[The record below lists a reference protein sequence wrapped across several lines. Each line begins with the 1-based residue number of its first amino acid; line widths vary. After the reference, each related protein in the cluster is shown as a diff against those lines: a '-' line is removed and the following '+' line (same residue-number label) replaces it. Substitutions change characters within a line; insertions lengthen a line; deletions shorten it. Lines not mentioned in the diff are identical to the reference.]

1 MIAVEPGIMTGFF
14 FWCFKISVDNL
25 AIIRNHLNEKEDNFS
40 LGWAYTWSLFIYIL
54 GAMSETSFNRS
65 ARKRMVS

>member
-14 FWCFKISVDNL
+14 FWWFKNL
-25 AIIRNHLNEKEDNFS
+25 AIVGNYLNEKEENLS
-40 LGWAYTWSLFIYIL
+40 LGWMYTWSLFICIL

-65 ARKRMVS
+65 ARKKMVS